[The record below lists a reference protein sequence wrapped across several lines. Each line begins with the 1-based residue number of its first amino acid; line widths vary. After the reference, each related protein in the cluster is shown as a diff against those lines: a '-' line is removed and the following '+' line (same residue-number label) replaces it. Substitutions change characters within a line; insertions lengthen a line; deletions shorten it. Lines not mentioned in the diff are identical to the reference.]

1 MLLQSIKDIEVLD
14 LGADT
19 HTTRKIDNKAK
30 INDAKSVATNNTA
43 AISVVGPLGE
53 LDGDDLNLS
62 AGDIPMPR
70 FGNSTLADEGEDDM
84 LLNSSSKAIRI
95 KHIRM
100 SRRGKRVICL
110 FYPEDTYKANWDLCI
125 TLVLIFTC
133 MVTPYNISFNEVE
146 TNGWKIVNGVI
157 DTLFLIDI
165 ICSFFQSYYDE
176 DFGIIEDRWEIAK
189 SYLYSWFLV
198 DVLAIFPFE
207 QVLTSANSGANL
219 NDMVRVARIGRMYKL
234 IKLTKLLR
242 ILKIVKERSKLVK
255 YVNEILKVGAGFERL
270 FFFVLM
276 FLMVCHIVSC
286 LWVFFGRLDAEGSWL

>member
-14 LGADT
+14 LGVDT
-19 HTTRKIDNKAK
+19 HTSRKIENKRK
-30 INDAKSVATNNTA
+30 THDAKSIATENSVS
-43 AISVVGPLGE
+43 AIGPLGI

-70 FGNSTLADEGEDDM
+70 FANTTLADEGDEDT
-84 LLNSSSKAIRI
+84 LISSSKAIRI

-133 MVTPYNISFNEVE
+133 MVTPYNISFNEE
-146 TNGWKIVNGVI
+146 ESEGWKVVNLCI
-157 DTLFLIDI
+157 DTLFLMDI